1 MLRRFRKRDANPERL
16 RLEEC
21 NTAGSSISHSA
32 LFNQFPGT
40 AQGRIGDLFTAHQ
53 AGYLLNVLFTC
64 QGQDSGG
71 CSGVLLIFLNS
82 VVLVGLTC
90 DLWLMSNGDD
100 LARSEEHTS
109 ELQSRGHL

>member
-1 MLRRFRKRDANPERL
+1 MRCVRTGFPTWRVVVSITTMRRRFRKRDATPERL

-71 CSGVLLIFLNS
+71 DRKSTRLNS
-82 VVLVGLTC
+82 SHVAISYAVFCLKKKK
-90 DLWLMSNGDD
+90 
-100 LARSEEHTS
+100 
-109 ELQSRGHL
+109 